1 MTEIQTLADE
11 ASGLYAALEQTGS
24 RAMGVLRSSDPELV
38 DELLATFESGTQS
51 VHWLVSRT
59 IGFGDSS
66 ALELLAQGERQSVI
80 QLLKNLRDGI
90 FA

>member
-1 MTEIQTLADE
+1 MTEIEKLAVE
-11 ASGLYAALEQTGS
+11 VSGLYAGLEQTGS

-38 DELLATFESGTQS
+38 DELLATFESETRS
-51 VHWLVSRT
+51 VDWLVSRT
-59 IGFGDSS
+59 IGFGGSS

-80 QLLKNLRDGI
+80 QVLNHLRYGI